1 MKINYNKLVDL
12 SNVEIQADTQMA
24 EEIIEYEE
32 ILYEISKSI
41 KDYRKEHKLTQKQL
55 AKILDIDQV
64 MVSKLESGNYNPT
77 FKQIH
82 KISRRLTESSELFV
96 DTLQNIIKNLNDMY
110 SKEYA
115 LNNIRSYSFEFDLD
129 EDLLYKSNF
138 VREEEGELYET
149 EYDSSIIPVAG

>member
-82 KISRRLTESSELFV
+82 KISRRLTESSDLFV
-96 DTLQNIIKNLNDMY
+96 DTLQNIITNLNDMY
-110 SKEYA
+110 SKEYS

-138 VREEEGELYET
+138 VRDEGGELYET